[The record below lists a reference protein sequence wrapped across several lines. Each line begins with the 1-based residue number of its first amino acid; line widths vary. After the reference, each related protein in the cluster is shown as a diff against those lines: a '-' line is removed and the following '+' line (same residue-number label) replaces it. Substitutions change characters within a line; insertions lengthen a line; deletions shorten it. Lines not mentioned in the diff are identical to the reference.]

1 MYHFNENNLITGY
14 IKELLHNFNLP
25 TCEVFVPN
33 QTVVY
38 PETNYIYNNFLV
50 KTRSNVSVGVYDDII
65 INRNTE
71 TDMADYV
78 CPYVFGSK
86 IPNITKNLKLNS
98 ILYDTYTHEYLG
110 NYLRFIR
117 DAKGLDLMMLYNCF
131 SDRLVTNLIYNDFNA
146 DNMKYKIYAVPIKFD
161 RKYLIGIDSDSQ
173 VELAC
178 GLFDGNIQVTSVNT
192 GNDSTDNSLYKISHK
207 TFNAISL
214 NNPVEYSVSSV
225 NMENNIL
232 IKRYESCLTLFIKIP
247 TQNKSTISI
256 IEVSGIA
263 EQFKQHIDGGIAEL
277 VLPIGSNFSE
287 YPTKLSL
294 FKINDNISYPFAD
307 RLLEFLFGQAIDVTE
322 QIGENIERIQ
332 DQLIS
337 VKQYYANGV
346 RLRRVGGYG
355 VWSNDIRD
363 TIYRAVTKNK
373 SLREIT
379 YANGNEARNKFINN
393 TYDLT
398 CYVDKDV
405 EELITVVSK

>member
-33 QTVVY
+33 QTVIY
-38 PETNYIYNNFLV
+38 PDTNYIYNDFLV

-65 INRNTE
+65 INRNVS

-78 CPYVFGSK
+78 CSYVFGSK
-86 IPNITKNLKLNS
+86 IPNITKTLKLNS

-117 DAKGLDLMMLYNCF
+117 DTKGLDLMMLYNCF

-146 DNMKYKIYAVPIKFD
+146 DNLKYKIYAVPIKFD
-161 RKYLIGIDSDSQ
+161 KKYLIGIDTDSPL
-173 VELAC
+173 ELAC
-178 GLFDGNIQVTSVNT
+178 GLFDGNVQVTSVNT
-192 GNDSTDNSLYKISHK
+192 GNDDTENSLYKLSHK
-207 TFNAISL
+207 IFNATSL
-214 NNPVEYSVSSV
+214 NDPIEYFVSSV
-225 NMENNIL
+225 DLNDNVL
-232 IKRYESCLTLFIKIP
+232 LKKYERCLTLFIKIP

-256 IEVSGIA
+256 IEVSDFMG
-263 EQFKQHIDGGIAEL
+263 QFKQHVDGSLPEL
-277 VLPIGSNFSE
+277 ALPMGSNFSE

-294 FKINDNISYPFAD
+294 FKINDNISYPFAV
-307 RLLEFLFGQAIDVTE
+307 RLLEFLFGQTIDPTE

-332 DQLIS
+332 EQLIS

-346 RLRRVGGYG
+346 RLRRVGAYG

-363 TIYRAVTKNK
+363 TIYRAVTKDR
-373 SLREIT
+373 SLREVA
-379 YANGNEARNKFINN
+379 YPDGSEARNRFINSR
-393 TYDLT
+393 YDLT

-405 EELITVVSK
+405 EELITVTSK

>member
-33 QTVVY
+33 QTVIY
-38 PETNYIYNNFLV
+38 PETNYIYNDFLV
-50 KTRSNVSVGVYDDII
+50 KTRSNVSVGIYDDII
-65 INRNTE
+65 INKNTE

-78 CPYVFGSK
+78 CSYVFGSK

-117 DAKGLDLMMLYNCF
+117 DTKGLDLMMFYNCF
-131 SDRLVTNLIYNDFNA
+131 SDKLVTNLIYNDFNA

-161 RKYLIGIDSDSQ
+161 KKYLIGIDSDSQ
-173 VELAC
+173 VEFAC
-178 GLFDGNIQVTSVNT
+178 GLFDGNVQVTSINT

-214 NNPVEYSVSSV
+214 NNPIEYSVNSV
-225 NMENNIL
+225 DMENNIL
-232 IKRYESCLTLFIKIP
+232 IKKYESCLTLFIKIP

-256 IEVSGIA
+256 VEVSGIA
-263 EQFKQHIDGGIAEL
+263 EQFKQHIDGGITEL
-277 VLPIGSNFSE
+277 ALPIGSNFSE

-307 RLLEFLFGQAIDVTE
+307 RLLEFLFGQTIDLTE
-322 QIGENIERIQ
+322 QIGENIERVQ

-346 RLRRVGGYG
+346 RLRRVGAYG

-363 TIYRAVTKNK
+363 TIYRAVTKDK
-373 SLREIT
+373 SLR
-379 YANGNEARNKFINN
+379 
-393 TYDLT
+393 
-398 CYVDKDV
+398 
-405 EELITVVSK
+405 

>member
-38 PETNYIYNNFLV
+38 PDTNYIYNDFLI

-65 INRNTE
+65 INKNVS

-78 CPYVFGSK
+78 CSYVFGSK
-86 IPNITKNLKLNS
+86 IPNITKTLKLNS

-110 NYLRFIR
+110 NYLRFMR
-117 DAKGLDLMMLYNCF
+117 DTTGVDLMMLYNCF
-131 SDRLVTNLIYNDFNA
+131 SDKLVTNLIYNDFNA
-146 DNMKYKIYAVPIKFD
+146 DNMKYRIYAVPIKFD
-161 RKYLIGIDSDSQ
+161 KKYLIGINTDSV

-178 GLFDGNIQVTSVNT
+178 GLFDNNVQITSVDT
-192 GNDSTDNSLYKISHK
+192 GNDSKADSLYHRSHK
-207 TFNAISL
+207 TFNSISL
-214 NNPVEYSVSSV
+214 NNPIEYSVNSIG
-225 NMENNIL
+225 MDNNIL
-232 IKRYESCLTLFIKIP
+232 IKQYESCLTLFIKIP

-256 IEVSGIA
+256 IEVSGLSD
-263 EQFKQHIDGGIAEL
+263 QFKQHVDGGIAQLEL
-277 VLPIGSNFSE
+277 PLGSKIAE
-287 YPTKLSL
+287 YPSKLSL
-294 FKINDNISYPFAD
+294 FKISDNISYPFAD
-307 RLLEFLFGQAIDVTE
+307 RLLEFLFGQAIDSNE

-332 DQLIS
+332 DQLINT
-337 VKQYYANGV
+337 KQYYTNGV

-355 VWSNDIRD
+355 VWSNGIRD
-363 TIYRAVTKNK
+363 TIYRAVTKGK
-373 SLREIT
+373 TLREIS
-379 YANGNEARNKFINN
+379 YADGTEARNKFINN
-393 TYDLT
+393 VYDLT